1 MTRYSIAGVEE
12 HWPYDSHQE
21 EMVVI
26 TDGGYAPFSAIDAF
40 AVFSRDLNA
49 LLPNTKLTID
59 LIRNSRRVEKIR
71 DTVQKSNL
79 TLDEFIAA
87 PVFVSNKTIL
97 KGIREESW
105 KVFRM
110 LDLDKIFSTI
120 SWDDMNVLQW
130 KRSQLLAIV
139 HNASAENS
147 RKVEIHDVISF
158 VDGLYE
164 LFDRMRI
171 MMKDKYFRQMILHGN
186 IVVFHIMVDENRRPR
201 YLIKLV
207 A

>member
-1 MTRYSIAGVEE
+1 
-12 HWPYDSHQE
+12 
-21 EMVVI
+21 
-26 TDGGYAPFSAIDAF
+26 
-40 AVFSRDLNA
+40 
-49 LLPNTKLTID
+49 
-59 LIRNSRRVEKIR
+59 
-71 DTVQKSNL
+71 
-79 TLDEFIAA
+79 
-87 PVFVSNKTIL
+87 
-97 KGIREESW
+97 
-105 KVFRM
+105 
-110 LDLDKIFSTI
+110 
-120 SWDDMNVLQW
+120 MNVLQW